1 MELIGRE
8 YLIDHCISAL
18 RAYRR
23 SEAFQEYVADSLMY
37 LGEAV
42 ANALGGSYI
51 PTRFGDLFDDAPKDE
66 RTADEIALDII
77 KRAGLQV
84 R

>member
-1 MELIGRE
+1 
-8 YLIDHCISAL
+8 
-18 RAYRR
+18 
-23 SEAFQEYVADSLMY
+23 MY

-51 PTRFGDLFDDAPKDE
+51 PRRFGDLFDDTPKDE